1 MRAASS
7 LGLLLK
13 TSKNKHVQLSVQP
26 APVPQQTNAYDC
38 GVYVL
43 AIAEILVHTFLD
55 SDGSIQSGRK
65 HLQDLLDSALSSIE
79 QCVTATSVSQK
90 ELKWLPL
97 YRN

>member
-1 MRAASS
+1 M
-7 LGLLLK
+7 
-13 TSKNKHVQLSVQP
+13 
-26 APVPQQTNAYDC
+26 PQQTNAYDC

-65 HLQDLLDSALSSIE
+65 HLQDLLDIALSSIE

-90 ELKWLPL
+90 RVEMASLIQKLSKQRGEPCS
-97 YRN
+97 